1 MELSA
6 QERLLGET
14 LENWKI
20 YEASYDPLDRWLA
33 EGEQMQRRSGD
44 EKQVSSIKPFCLE
57 INHVNRMC
65 IAKISSFS
73 FLIELFHTN
82 QSLGTCA

>member
-1 MELSA
+1 MKSAAVELSA

-33 EGEQMQRRSGD
+33 EGEQMQRQSGD
-44 EKQVSSIKPFCLE
+44 EKQVS
-57 INHVNRMC
+57 
-65 IAKISSFS
+65 
-73 FLIELFHTN
+73 
-82 QSLGTCA
+82 